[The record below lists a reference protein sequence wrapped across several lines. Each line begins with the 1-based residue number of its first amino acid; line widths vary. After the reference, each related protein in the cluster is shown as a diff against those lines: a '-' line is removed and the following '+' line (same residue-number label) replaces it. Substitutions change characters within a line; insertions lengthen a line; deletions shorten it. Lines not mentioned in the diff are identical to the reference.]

1 MRQLSDKERRDALK
15 AQSRREGQ
23 QPYAT
28 EVDDHNHE
36 HAKKKEKSNKKEGGP
51 SGPPSSS

>member
-1 MRQLSDKERRDALK
+1 MKQASEKERRDALK

-28 EVDDHNHE
+28 ELDDRNHE
-36 HAKKKEKSNKKEGGP
+36 QAKKEEKDKKTEGGP
-51 SGPPSSS
+51 HGPPS

>member
-1 MRQLSDKERRDALK
+1 MRQASDKERREALE

-28 EVDDHNHE
+28 EVDDRNHE
-36 HAKKKEKSNKKEGGP
+36 HEKKKEKEKAGA
-51 SGPPSSS
+51 PPERRK